1 MKSTIIDI
9 KDITDSS
16 EVYDSKPNRF
26 MVYTIYVILAVL
38 AAAFLWMCFF
48 SIDIV
53 VKSNGIF
60 KGNDTS
66 NVISSAVAGKVKE
79 TKVKN
84 GQYVNEGDTLY
95 TVEVSSLSD
104 TLKSYGESVESS
116 KKRLEILDA
125 YEKSLDGNKDEL
137 DKYSDNPYYGEFV
150 NRRELLFANIS
161 MNETDVNGQASV
173 YNGNISSTSE
183 MIDEYNE
190 KVNKLNEVKKSI
202 TNKNNTLSP
211 SDEYYY
217 GMVESYLAS
226 YSYTELQY
234 NNKVSDYQSQIDS
247 YNRQLKQL
255 NGNETGDEIES
266 QINSL
271 ERAKN
276 SAEKEKS
283 EALYNLELQQTSSV
297 EQQIE
302 SYKNNILSME
312 SSLNADKLQLD
323 NLNKANGNTKKNAA
337 ILTEKNN
344 IASERLSYSDKLAEG
359 ERYLK
364 NYEIQNDNCTVKAG
378 ASGYYTIDNEI
389 KEGSFIQEGTSL
401 GEVYPASEAG
411 FYAELYVENSDIAKL
426 KEGQE
431 VNFEIA
437 ALPSSEYGYFTGK
450 VEYISK
456 DITVDQNSGNAY
468 YLVKVKCDTSSLKN
482 KSGDEISLINGM
494 ACQGKIIV
502 DKQNVLTYLMKN
514 LDLWG

>member
-202 TNKNNTLSP
+202 ANRNNTLSP

-247 YNRQLKQL
+247 YNRQIKQL
-255 NGNETGDEIES
+255 NGNETGDEIKS
-266 QINSL
+266 QIN
-271 ERAKN
+271 
-276 SAEKEKS
+276 
-283 EALYNLELQQTSSV
+283 
-297 EQQIE
+297 
-302 SYKNNILSME
+302 
-312 SSLNADKLQLD
+312 
-323 NLNKANGNTKKNAA
+323 
-337 ILTEKNN
+337 
-344 IASERLSYSDKLAEG
+344 
-359 ERYLK
+359 
-364 NYEIQNDNCTVKAG
+364 
-378 ASGYYTIDNEI
+378 
-389 KEGSFIQEGTSL
+389 
-401 GEVYPASEAG
+401 
-411 FYAELYVENSDIAKL
+411 
-426 KEGQE
+426 
-431 VNFEIA
+431 
-437 ALPSSEYGYFTGK
+437 
-450 VEYISK
+450 
-456 DITVDQNSGNAY
+456 
-468 YLVKVKCDTSSLKN
+468 
-482 KSGDEISLINGM
+482 
-494 ACQGKIIV
+494 
-502 DKQNVLTYLMKN
+502 
-514 LDLWG
+514 